1 MLPLLV
7 LPLLLVILVL
17 SPLLPPFLCL
27 PTHHPLFLFSSEA
40 KTLFSSVARCLGFPL
55 SCLFAKSI
63 DCQPCLKFQTVSFPQ
78 AEENQEWWKH
88 LQAQYLNLS
97 QWVLG
102 WHTSLPQYWLQ
113 CSWCLTGVWW
123 HCGDPVCEWVEP
135 SRRQEAVVSLP
146 ILSLPR
152 CWFAF
157 LPGSFCSSIT
167 SILSSKIKSQEEK
180 PVLRMYPVAV
190 PFLRTG
196 TRGLSHIN
204 ALMGYFTDWLCYS
217 KFLSVLKPPN
227 YSCNSA
233 F

>member
-1 MLPLLV
+1 M
-7 LPLLLVILVL
+7 
-17 SPLLPPFLCL
+17 
-27 PTHHPLFLFSSEA
+27 
-40 KTLFSSVARCLGFPL
+40 
-55 SCLFAKSI
+55 
-63 DCQPCLKFQTVSFPQ
+63 
-78 AEENQEWWKH
+78 
-88 LQAQYLNLS
+88 
-97 QWVLG
+97 
-102 WHTSLPQYWLQ
+102 
-113 CSWCLTGVWW
+113 
-123 HCGDPVCEWVEP
+123 CEWVEP

-157 LPGSFCSSIT
+157 LPGSFCSSIA
-167 SILSSKIKSQEEK
+167 SIFSSKIKSQEEK